1 MRERSAI
8 EAQLALGVSFS
19 QAMRG
24 LVRGSVRRA
33 LLPIINQMSAAG
45 VVTLPGIMTG
55 QILAGMDPLEAAKYQ
70 ILLIFLLSGGS
81 GLAAVAVVYLAA
93 MRLTDDRQRLR
104 IDRLAARTKGSATM
118 IASDVMT
125 RNVISV
131 SPDATVADAVELM
144 LERGISGLFVVDAS
158 GTLAGIVTEGDL
170 LRRDE
175 LGTERRRSWWLRLI
189 ASPGRQAADF
199 TRTHGRKVTDVMT
212 RDVLSVNA
220 NAPLEDIVALMEEH
234 RIKRVPVLDGDHVV
248 GVVSRADLLRA
259 LSVAARGGAG
269 GGRRTIRDRIL
280 DRWHAKPGRRRPR

>member
-1 MRERSAI
+1 
-8 EAQLALGVSFS
+8 
-19 QAMRG
+19 
-24 LVRGSVRRA
+24 
-33 LLPIINQMSAAG
+33 
-45 VVTLPGIMTG
+45 
-55 QILAGMDPLEAAKYQ
+55 
-70 ILLIFLLSGGS
+70 
-81 GLAAVAVVYLAA
+81 
-93 MRLTDDRQRLR
+93 
-104 IDRLAARTKGSATM
+104 M

-131 SPDATVADAVELM
+131 SPDATVANAVELM

-269 GGRRTIRDRIL
+269 TAPDDRMIRDRIL
-280 DRWHAKPGRRRPR
+280 DTLAKEAWAPKTTLNVTAVQGVVDLWGTIGNDQERRALCVIAENTPGVRKVIDHLVFVEAYTGTVIEAPPEG